1 MEVREVSPEE
11 WDALM
16 ERMSHGGPPTADDV
30 SITPDGRRLDSKERV
45 LEWVADLDALR
56 VAEEA
61 AGRVFAHDEVAA
73 FFARRQGQR
82 EAGPGPAAA

>member
-1 MEVREVSPEE
+1 
-11 WDALM
+11 
-16 ERMSHGGPPTADDV
+16 
-30 SITPDGRRLDSKERV
+30 V

-82 EAGPGPAAA
+82 EAGPGPTAA